1 MTKAEKLLRALNESF
16 TSEDTYKAL
25 EKAISEVRPL
35 DYGFYIKLDN
45 ALMNAFIN
53 GQNTAAE
60 QGDPLNQ
67 ELIYK
72 TALDSIESTSQY
84 QDDPKVQ
91 DWFEKF

>member
-1 MTKAEKLLRALNESF
+1 MTLAEKLLRTLNKGLS
-16 TSEDTYKAL
+16 SEATYKAL
-25 EKAISEVRPL
+25 EKAASEARSL
-35 DYGFYIKLDN
+35 DYSFFLKLDH

-53 GQNTAAE
+53 GQDVAAE

-72 TALDSIESTSQY
+72 IALDSIESTSQY
-84 QDDPKVQ
+84 QDNPRVR